1 MEWTLILFVYAG
13 IMANTD
19 SVALTNMP
27 GFPTEAMCEAAGDA
41 SLSMDDGT
49 TKNIVYV
56 CVRNK

>member
-1 MEWTLILFVYAG
+1 MEWTLIVFVYAG

-19 SVALTNMP
+19 SVALTNVP
-27 GFPTEAMCEAAGDA
+27 GFPNKELCDVAGNAA
-41 SLSMDDGT
+41 LSMDDGT